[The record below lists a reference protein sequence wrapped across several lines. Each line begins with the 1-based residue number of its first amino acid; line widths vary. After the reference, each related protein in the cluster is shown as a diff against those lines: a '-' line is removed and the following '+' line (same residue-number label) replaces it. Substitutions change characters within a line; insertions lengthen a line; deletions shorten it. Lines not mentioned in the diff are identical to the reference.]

1 MSFFARQVYSATRF
15 FNGIAAAA
23 IAGMMLL
30 TCGDIL
36 LRFLRRPIP
45 GTYEMVGFLGALG
58 VSFALAQTSLE
69 RGHIAVDFLVQR
81 LSSRLQT
88 LVDGVNA
95 AVCAGLFGL
104 AAWHSLQH
112 GMDLKAAGE
121 VSMTL
126 QLPVFPFVWGMA
138 AGCGMLTVVLVMR
151 AVGALLRLTTDQP

>member
-1 MSFFARQVYSATRF
+1 VSLFARQVYWASRV

-23 IAGMMLL
+23 ITGMMLL
-30 TCGDIL
+30 TCGDVL

-45 GTYEMVGFLGALG
+45 GTYEMVGFLGSLG
-58 VSFALAQTSLE
+58 VSFALAHTSLE

-81 LSSRLQT
+81 LSEPLQR
-88 LVDGVNA
+88 LVDGINA
-95 AVCAGLFGL
+95 LVCAVLFGL
-104 AAWHSLQH
+104 AAWHSLRY

-126 QLPVFPFVWGMA
+126 QLPVYPFVWGVA

-151 AVGALLRLTTDQP
+151 AWGALLRLTTERP

>member
-1 MSFFARQVYSATRF
+1 MSLFARQVYWATRV

-23 IAGMMLL
+23 ITGMMLL
-30 TCGDIL
+30 TCSDVL

-58 VSFALAQTSLE
+58 VSFALAHTSLE

-81 LSSRLQT
+81 LPERLQT
-88 LVDGVNA
+88 LVDGINA
-95 AVCAGLFGL
+95 LVCAVLFGL
-104 AAWHSLQH
+104 AAWYSLRY
-112 GMDLKAAGE
+112 GTDLKAAGE

-126 QLPVFPFVWGMA
+126 QLPVFPFVWGVA

-151 AVGALLRLTTDQP
+151 AFGALLRLTTERP

>member
-1 MSFFARQVYSATRF
+1 
-15 FNGIAAAA
+15 
-23 IAGMMLL
+23 MMLL

-45 GTYEMVGFLGALG
+45 GTYEMVGFLGSLG
-58 VSFALAQTSLE
+58 VSFALAHTSLE

-81 LSSRLQT
+81 LSEPLQR
-88 LVDGVNA
+88 LVDGINA
-95 AVCAGLFGL
+95 LVCAVLFGL
-104 AAWHSLQH
+104 AAWHSLRY

-126 QLPVFPFVWGMA
+126 QLPVYPFVWGVA

-151 AVGALLRLTTDQP
+151 AWGALLRLTTERP